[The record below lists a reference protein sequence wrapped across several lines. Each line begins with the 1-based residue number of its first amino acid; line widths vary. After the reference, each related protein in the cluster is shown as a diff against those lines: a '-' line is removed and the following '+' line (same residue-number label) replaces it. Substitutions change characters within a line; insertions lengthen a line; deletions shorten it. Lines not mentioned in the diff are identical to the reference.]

1 MECES
6 EDLYEKLRK
15 GFFLSSMMNITDG
28 AFCSERSKGCVMVQ
42 LGAYLAE
49 PPAYGR
55 EPYFLPSSTE
65 KCTEFLAE
73 ENRRAKA
80 RRDAFTCLNL
90 ASPRLEWALEG
101 ADCFHRA
108 GGDFLELNVHGGY
121 EPYLRL
127 GKVRAM
133 VLPENRGEL
142 FRWVKAL
149 AKLEIPLI
157 VKFREDIVNDYPR
170 VLRRLEEA
178 NVFAVHFNV
187 RDDRTRKP
195 DFSFVQDLKKNCSL
209 FLLASGYVR
218 FPEDAETLFE
228 RGADMVGIAEPTIDD
243 PEFIYTIASKSHL
256 KSRAS
261 PKSSSTTR

>member
-178 NVFAVHFNV
+178 NVFAVHF
-187 RDDRTRKP
+187 
-195 DFSFVQDLKKNCSL
+195 LSL
-209 FLLASGYVR
+209 
-218 FPEDAETLFE
+218 
-228 RGADMVGIAEPTIDD
+228 IHI
-243 PEFIYTIASKSHL
+243 
-256 KSRAS
+256 
-261 PKSSSTTR
+261 